1 MENKREYILELI
13 DEAISLVR
21 KDDDKENI
29 ISVLKDIE
37 SLI

>member
-1 MENKREYILELI
+1 MDKKREYILELI
-13 DEAISLVR
+13 DEAITLVR